1 MWGAVGKN
9 DGNESQAINFVTQ
22 VFRNVAVLP
31 KDSRESSH
39 VFYKKAQGDVLLNYE
54 NEVILAAQQGK
65 IDVSYEV
72 PDNRPIAKLFL
83 WYDREF

>member
-1 MWGAVGKN
+1 MT
-9 DGNESQAINFVTQ
+9 E

-39 VFYKKAQGDVLLNYE
+39 VFYKTTQGDMLLNYE

-65 IDVSYEV
+65 IDLSYEV
-72 PDNRPIAKLFL
+72 PGIGSFCKVFVYA
-83 WYDREF
+83 